1 MRRSLRPFV
10 ITFALLLALNL
21 WWMLA
26 IPRNGGPD
34 EASHFR
40 KAAATARGT
49 LVGPQA
55 AGFVPNVKAVKVPA
69 ALDLTGESRFRPC
82 FAGLEHRNVDAG
94 CQQPPT
100 GTGLTE
106 QPTTAAKY
114 PPLPYV
120 FPGLVSLAT
129 SGYRLQ
135 YLMRF
140 AHAIVVAAIEAW
152 AILVVARGRRTPLA
166 RAGALLALT
175 PTAVFLGGVLN
186 PNGFENAAGLL
197 AWAGGLALATG
208 GDERRDRRAL
218 AALVAGS
225 VLLSLARPLSS
236 LWTAAILVSVV
247 WLAGGERARQLA
259 RRRSVRRGLVAI
271 GASVLLAIAWFF
283 GAGLTSSADAD
294 VARTDAY
301 ASIARSVAGRL
312 SLFYRQAV
320 GQFGWEEVFAPS
332 VTMLAW
338 TLGLGALVAISV
350 LAGRR
355 RYPLAIAGV
364 LAVCIA
370 FPTVIDLR
378 QARVSGLIWQGR
390 YFLALAAGIPLVAG
404 WAVEADRVPS
414 FGTQRVTRLLGWL
427 FVAGHVGGFVWALRR
442 YMVGMDGSVW
452 FWRGNGWKPPVP
464 ALALVVVASATLALL
479 ARWVLGTGRLT
490 LSAALGSVDDDG

>member
-1 MRRSLRPFV
+1 MRRARPYL
-10 ITFALLLALNL
+10 ITFALLAALNL
-21 WWMLA
+21 WWILA

-55 AGFVPNVKAVKVPA
+55 AEFENQNVKTVKVPA
-69 ALDLTGESRFRPC
+69 ALDITGESRFRPC

-120 FPGLVSLAT
+120 VPGIAGLVT
-129 SGYRLQ
+129 SGYRVQ

-140 AHAIVVAAIEAW
+140 AHAIVIAAIEAW
-152 AILVVARGRRTPLA
+152 AVLVVARGRRTPLA
-166 RAGALLALT
+166 RAGLLLALT

-197 AWAGGLALATG
+197 AWAGGLAVATG
-208 GDERRDRRAL
+208 GGSERRDRQAL
-218 AALVAGS
+218 VALVAGC
-225 VLLSLARPLSS
+225 VLVNLSRPLSA
-236 LWTAAILVSVV
+236 LWTAAILVTVV
-247 WLAGGERARQLA
+247 WLAGGDRSRQLWA
-259 RRRSVRRGLVAI
+259 RRDVKRGLAAI
-271 GASVLLAIAWFF
+271 GASLVLAVVWFF

-294 VARTDAY
+294 VARTDAF
-301 ASIARSVAGRL
+301 SNVARSVVGRIA
-312 SLFYRQAV
+312 LFYRQAV
-320 GQFGWEEVFAPS
+320 GQFGWEEAFAPS
-332 VTMLAW
+332 LTMLAW
-338 TLGLGALVAISV
+338 TLGLGALVAVAV

-355 RYPLAIAGV
+355 RFPLAVAAV
-364 LAVCIA
+364 AAVCVL
-370 FPTVIDLR
+370 FPTVLDLR

-390 YFLALAAGIPLVAG
+390 YFLALAAGIPLMAG
-404 WAVEADRVPS
+404 WAVDADRVPS
-414 FGTQRVTRLLGWL
+414 FGTQRVARLLGAF
-427 FVAGHVGGFVWALRR
+427 FVAGHVGGFIWALRR

-452 FWRGNGWKPPVP
+452 FWRGNGWQPPVP
-464 ALALVVVASATLALL
+464 ALALVVLATATLAAF
-479 ARWVLGTGRLT
+479 ARWVLGTGALT
-490 LSAALGSVDDDG
+490 LSTSLRAEDGE